1 MKTFQELALS
11 ESLQKALMAMN
22 FTTPT
27 PIQAQA
33 IPVVMTGRDLIGC
46 AQTGTGKTGAFSI
59 PIISTLLQ
67 NKDQTALILAPTREL
82 AIQITE
88 VIENLTAFCKH
99 IRVINLIGGMSMQHQ
114 VRNVQKGY
122 RIIVATPGRLLDHAE
137 RNKKLLANVSMFVL
151 DEADRMLDMGFAPQ
165 LRRIFPL
172 LPVNRQTMLFSATLP
187 TEIQE
192 IANRILRK
200 PQKVQVGEVSVP
212 AEKINQQAKQT
223 NGEQKNDLLL
233 DELNNRHGSVLVF
246 VRTQRRADRVCGTL
260 EEYGVKVTRIHGGRS
275 QGQRNR
281 ALSDF
286 RDGVVRVLVAT
297 DIAARGIDIS
307 HVAHVINYDLPQ
319 VPEDYV
325 HRIGRTARAGR
336 AGEAMSFIS
345 SDDVEMWRNIEKLLA
360 QKGIRSPLSLAK
372 NVKHTPRPQQP
383 SRKPQVLA
391 QQQKPQQQKQGR
403 PQGQKQAQQQGQKQ
417 AQPQSQRQGQNPSAQ
432 SDQRQQGGFRKD
444 SAGGK
449 NRPRWQRFGSG
460 GGKPNKQ
467 SSAPKSN

>member
-11 ESLQKALMAMN
+11 ESIQKALAEMK

-33 IPVVMTGRDLIGC
+33 IPVALTGQDIIGC
-46 AQTGTGKTGAFSI
+46 AQTGTGKTAAFSI
-59 PIISTLLQ
+59 PILATLLK

-88 VIENLTAFCKH
+88 VIESLTQFCKH
-99 IRVINLIGGMSMQHQ
+99 IRVVNLIGGMSMQHQ

-122 RIIVATPGRLLDHAE
+122 RIIVATPGRLLDHCD
-137 RNKKLLANVSMFVL
+137 RNKRMLANVSMFVL

-172 LPVNRQTMLFSATLP
+172 LPASRQTLLFSATLP
-187 TEIQE
+187 PEIQDM
-192 IANRILRK
+192 IKKITRQPKKI
-200 PQKVQVGEVSVP
+200 QVGEVSVP
-212 AEKINQQAKQT
+212 AENIKQQARKL
-223 NGEQKNDLLL
+223 NGEQKNDLLM
-233 DELNNRHGSVLVF
+233 DELANRQGSALVF
-246 VRTQRRADRVCGTL
+246 VRTQRRADRVSRTL
-260 EEYGVKVTRIHGGRS
+260 EEAGLQVTRIHGGRS
-275 QGQRNR
+275 QGQRVK

-286 RDGVVRVLVAT
+286 RDGRVRVLVAT

-345 SDDVEMWRNIEKLLA
+345 SDDVEQWRNIEKLLR
-360 QKGIRSPLSLAK
+360 QKGIASPLSLTAD
-372 NVKHTPRPQQP
+372 VKHQPRPQQP
-383 SRKPQVLA
+383 SRKPHVLEKQAQV
-391 QQQKPQQQKQGR
+391 QKQA
-403 PQGQKQAQQQGQKQ
+403 PKPAQKQAQQPQKAGQPNQIRFKDKGFQGE
-417 AQPQSQRQGQNPSAQ
+417 R
-432 SDQRQQGGFRKD
+432 RW
-444 SAGGK
+444 
-449 NRPRWQRFGSG
+449 NRSGSG
-460 GGKPNKQ
+460 KPQKRPG
-467 SSAPKSN
+467 SVASN